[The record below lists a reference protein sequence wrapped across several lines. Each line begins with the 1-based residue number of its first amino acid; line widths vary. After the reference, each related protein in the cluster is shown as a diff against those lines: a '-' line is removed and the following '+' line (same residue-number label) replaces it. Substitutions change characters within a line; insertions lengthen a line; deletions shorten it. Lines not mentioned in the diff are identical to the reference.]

1 MVERDLILDGNHVP
15 SYDEILDYINKPVRI
30 LWQEMNSFIQQRYN
44 ASPKISY
51 SKCSGKPGWNIKY
64 QKSGRSL
71 CTLYP
76 EKDGFVV
83 LVVITLE
90 LIPVIEAISTEFD
103 PTILEM
109 IRTAKPLNGTLW
121 LMIGVEDQ
129 VILDDVKQL
138 LLLKHERKKRS
149 SKCNIQ

>member
-15 SYDEILDYINKPVRI
+15 SYDEILDYMNQPARI

-44 ASPKISY
+44 TSPKITY
-51 SKCSGKPGWNIKY
+51 SKCSGKPGWNVKY

-76 EKDGFVV
+76 EQEGFVV

-90 LIPVIEAISTEFD
+90 LMPVIEGISTEFH
-103 PTILEM
+103 PSILEM
-109 IRTAKPLNGTLW
+109 IRTAKPLNGTVW
-121 LMIGVEDQ
+121 LMIPVEDQ

-138 LLLKHERKKRS
+138 LLLKHENKKRS
-149 SKCNIQ
+149 SKCNA